1 MILNRYHIPSL
12 HGLIKRDV
20 DKLFLAVA
28 IRNFGMGMISIFAP
42 IYIFLYFEQ
51 SFHLTFLYYALMFG
65 LYGFLGVVAGKV
77 IDGIGLTRSIFIS
90 FILYFLYY
98 LAMSLFPVSAIF
110 VPAAIIFGALGMMM
124 FWPAFHTAFIR
135 FSGKDDRGSDVG
147 RGRAIRLLP
156 VILSPL
162 IGGWIL
168 FVFGYPSLFLVVFAL
183 ILAGI
188 IPLIYAKSI
197 KEDYTDTVDKAW
209 KRIFDKHNR
218 RRTFALVSHGAETL
232 VLGITWPLF
241 LFGLSINF
249 SEIGEITSFALLA
262 STIFLLYV
270 GKISDTKD
278 RPWLLNMGAA
288 WTSLS
293 WVFKLFV
300 RTPFDAFLAH
310 TIYRISKAAADIPFQ
325 TTFYELAAERH
336 SHADELI
343 VYRETVVNIG
353 RFILF
358 LALAAIFYFFPSS
371 PIHATFVAAA
381 VFSLGLMFLE
391 RVPKIHI

>member
-135 FSGKDDRGSDVG
+135 
-147 RGRAIRLLP
+147 
-156 VILSPL
+156 
-162 IGGWIL
+162 
-168 FVFGYPSLFLVVFAL
+168 
-183 ILAGI
+183 
-188 IPLIYAKSI
+188 
-197 KEDYTDTVDKAW
+197 
-209 KRIFDKHNR
+209 
-218 RRTFALVSHGAETL
+218 
-232 VLGITWPLF
+232 
-241 LFGLSINF
+241 
-249 SEIGEITSFALLA
+249 
-262 STIFLLYV
+262 
-270 GKISDTKD
+270 
-278 RPWLLNMGAA
+278 
-288 WTSLS
+288 
-293 WVFKLFV
+293 
-300 RTPFDAFLAH
+300 
-310 TIYRISKAAADIPFQ
+310 
-325 TTFYELAAERH
+325 
-336 SHADELI
+336 
-343 VYRETVVNIG
+343 
-353 RFILF
+353 
-358 LALAAIFYFFPSS
+358 
-371 PIHATFVAAA
+371 
-381 VFSLGLMFLE
+381 
-391 RVPKIHI
+391 